1 MNEILKDILYTDD
14 YIKEQGQGIFD
25 NTIVSVDISIEGHFG
40 NAVCTTINMN
50 NSRPV
55 GMINNVLNVGAQIQ
69 SLVELLGIDEDNG
82 ISLSEIRNIP
92 IRTIHV
98 EDDRY
103 SSIIGFGHQF
113 SDRFVYIKDFNSL
126 MIEPGIYEK
135 TYDTTRRGKNEYY
148 RV

>member
-1 MNEILKDILYTDD
+1 MNELLKSILFTDE

-25 NTIVSVDISIEGHFG
+25 NIIVSVDISIEGHFG

-69 SLVELLGIDEDNG
+69 SLVELLGIDEENG

-113 SDRFVYIKDFNSL
+113 ADRFIYIKDFNRL
-126 MIEPGIYEK
+126 MIDPKIYEK
-135 TYDTTRRGKNEYY
+135 TYDMTRSKKHE
-148 RV
+148 